1 MTVRTGGESVVDA
14 LRAEGVRHVFGIPGV
29 HNLAIYDALLRQSQI
44 THVLA
49 RHEAGAAFMAD
60 GYARASG
67 EPGVVVVTT
76 GPGATN
82 ALTPLVESY
91 AGSMPVL
98 VVMSDVASQ
107 LVGRD
112 VGALHEVPNQI
123 ECFRP
128 VTRWAEAVTEAA
140 AIPTTVHGAFD
151 LLRTGRPG
159 PIAIS
164 IPNDFLT
171 ARFDA
176 APRSG
181 GHGRRPPCHVDEIRE
196 AVRLLS
202 GASKPLL
209 IAGGGVIGAGA
220 EAELSRL
227 AHRLGAPVITS
238 VMGRGAISERDP
250 LWHGVLPNSR
260 ATEAVIRAA
269 DVVLAVGCRF
279 AHRSTQGLLLNLS
292 FDPSQTLIHL
302 DLDPTVIGRLFKPQ
316 LPIVGDA
323 KDGLARMLQELGSG
337 TARTA
342 WDYPWREGLRS
353 AANARYTLQIAE
365 LIETLRAALPDDAIV
380 VNDQTGINYW
390 MEWRFPVLL
399 PRTFLYPV
407 GSATLGYGVPAA
419 IGAKIAR
426 PDRPVICV
434 VGDGG
439 FMYSVNELATAVKY
453 RLPVVFLVMNDDR
466 YGAIKWLQQTL
477 FEGRWGE
484 ADLANPDFPAL
495 ARAFGARGERV
506 ASVDSLGPAIK
517 TALAADGP
525 TVLELRMTIDPPWEL

>member
-1 MTVRTGGESVVDA
+1 MAKLAGGDWVVEA
-14 LRAEGVRHVFGIPGV
+14 LRAEGVTHVFGIPGV
-29 HNLAIYDALLRQSQI
+29 HNLAIYDALLRRPGI

-49 RHEAGAAFMAD
+49 RHEQGAAFMAD
-60 GYARASG
+60 GYARSSG
-67 EPGVVVVTT
+67 RPGVVVVTT

-107 LVGRD
+107 LVGRE

-123 ECFRP
+123 ECFKP

-181 GHGRRPPCHVDEIRE
+181 GHGRRPPCHVDEIGE

-227 AHRLGAPVITS
+227 AYRLGAPVITS
-238 VMGRGAISERDP
+238 VMGRGAISERNP

-342 WDYPWREGLRS
+342 WDHPWREGLRS

-365 LIETLRAALPDDAIV
+365 LIDTLRAALP
-380 VNDQTGINYW
+380 TT
-390 MEWRFPVLL
+390 R
-399 PRTFLYPV
+399 
-407 GSATLGYGVPAA
+407 S
-419 IGAKIAR
+419 
-426 PDRPVICV
+426 
-434 VGDGG
+434 
-439 FMYSVNELATAVKY
+439 S
-453 RLPVVFLVMNDDR
+453 
-466 YGAIKWLQQTL
+466 
-477 FEGRWGE
+477 
-484 ADLANPDFPAL
+484 
-495 ARAFGARGERV
+495 
-506 ASVDSLGPAIK
+506 
-517 TALAADGP
+517 
-525 TVLELRMTIDPPWEL
+525 